1 MGKAKF
7 GILDVELSQIVQL
20 YKGVAEDFHG
30 WKPVAV
36 ASIKYSYH
44 PWRYLLLKQLELPLP
59 GNGSE
64 SKVPA
69 DVDNL
74 PIRIMGMNIVEVL
87 VV

>member
-1 MGKAKF
+1 MGEAKF
-7 GILDVELSQIVQL
+7 SVLDVELSQIVQL

-74 PIRIMGMNIVEVL
+74 PVSIRGMNIVKAL
-87 VV
+87 VM